1 MRLGGISMGAGRGIL
16 SVVFRMG
23 RFTNVCV
30 RALVFR
36 IEDLEE
42 WVIRLLN
49 LCRYGYG
56 WTSLMFNC

>member
-1 MRLGGISMGAGRGIL
+1 MGAGRGIL

-23 RFTNVCV
+23 RSMNVCE

-42 WVIRLLN
+42 WVIWSMEILLIWLWLDRPN
-49 LCRYGYG
+49 V
-56 WTSLMFNC
+56 

>member
-1 MRLGGISMGAGRGIL
+1 MRPGGISMGAGRGIL

-23 RFTNVCV
+23 QSMNVCE

-42 WVIRLLN
+42 WVIWSMEILLIWLWLDRPN
-49 LCRYGYG
+49 V
-56 WTSLMFNC
+56 

>member
-23 RFTNVCV
+23 QSMNVCE

-36 IEDLEE
+36 IEGLEE
-42 WVIRLLN
+42 WVIWSMKVLLIWLWLDRPN
-49 LCRYGYG
+49 V
-56 WTSLMFNC
+56 